1 MAYTETTT
9 NSYGSRLG
17 KSFGGI
23 GTGFLM
29 FLAGTA
35 LLWWN
40 EGRAVKTDKMLN
52 EAQGV
57 TVEMEDINR
66 IDQELEGKLIH
77 ATGLA
82 TTTDSIVDPNF
93 NVGSVAINLGHTV
106 EYYQWRETAHQQ
118 KKDKLGGGEE
128 VTTTYT
134 YSQGWTNA
142 PVNSSAFKDPAYQG
156 KNFTLFNAEDARVY
170 AENVTFGAY
179 KLTSGQVQSISGK
192 STFDVTFPDEQVRT
206 WNGEAQRVA
215 AQRSGTNVGVGNAVE
230 NSMRAS
236 ANSTSTDGNA
246 TNVVDYPYVHVS
258 GGTLYFGASPNSP
271 QVGDVRITFFKTDP
285 ATVSLMAVVSGDT
298 FKPFKAKNGKTFS
311 TLVMGEKTADE
322 MYESEHQAN
331 NMWLWIL
338 RIVGIMIVI
347 GGLKGIFGILTTLM
361 KVIPFLS
368 KVVGAGVGFICTVV
382 GIIWSLII
390 IALAWLFY
398 RPLIGIIILAVAG
411 AFVFFLIKRGR
422 EKSAAAAANSSVT
435 DATPTNP

>member
-1 MAYTETTT
+1 MGWVSAPI
-9 NSYGSRLG
+9 NS
-17 KSFGGI
+17 
-23 GTGFLM
+23 
-29 FLAGTA
+29 
-35 LLWWN
+35 N
-40 EGRAVKTDKMLN
+40 N
-52 EAQGV
+52 
-57 TVEMEDINR
+57 
-66 IDQELEGKLIH
+66 
-77 ATGLA
+77 
-82 TTTDSIVDPNF
+82 
-93 NVGSVAINLGHTV
+93 
-106 EYYQWRETAHQQ
+106 
-118 KKDKLGGGEE
+118 
-128 VTTTYT
+128 
-134 YSQGWTNA
+134 
-142 PVNSSAFKDPAYQG
+142 FKDSEFKG
-156 KNFTLFNAEDARVY
+156 KNFTLFQAENASVY
-170 AENVTFGAY
+170 AEKVTFGAY
-179 KLTSGQVQSISGK
+179 KLTPSQIQSIGGK
-192 STFDVTFPDEQVRT
+192 SSFDVTFPDEQMRT

-236 ANSTSTDGNA
+236 ANSTSTDANA
-246 TNVVDYPYVHVS
+246 TNVVDYPYVHAS
-258 GGTLYFGASPNSP
+258 GSTLYFGASPNSP

-285 ATVSLMAVVSGDT
+285 ATVSLMAVVAGDS
-298 FKPFKAKNGKTFS
+298 FKPFKAKNGKAFS

-411 AFVFFLIKRGR
+411 AFVFFLVKRGR
-422 EKSAAAAANSSVT
+422 EKSAAAAANSPVT